1 MSEEPSGGPD
11 RYSACVVQAYS
22 PTTALVVVDLQ
33 NDFALPSGSLYVPGG
48 EEVVDVVNA
57 EVDAAA
63 AAGSRVVY
71 TQDWHPE
78 HTPHFEADGGLWPV
92 HCVAGTLGA
101 DLVDGLRLVPSGA
114 GGDVER
120 IRKGTGAEDGYSGFS
135 EVDLASGEAA
145 STRLGALL
153 DAAGVRSLVVV
164 GLAGDYCVKAT
175 AVDGARLG
183 YDVVVPLA
191 ATRYVAL
198 SSDDDVA
205 AREAMTAAG
214 VRLV

>member
-1 MSEEPSGGPD
+1 MPQD
-11 RYSACVVQAYS
+11 YA

-33 NDFALPSGSLYVPGG
+33 NDFTLPTGSLYVPGG
-48 EEVVDVVNA
+48 EEVVELVNA

-63 AAGSRVVY
+63 AAGARVVY

-78 HTPHFEADGGLWPV
+78 HTPHFERDGGLWPV
-92 HCVAGTLGA
+92 HCVAGTPGA
-101 DLVDGLRLVPSGA
+101 ELVEGLRLVPGPH
-114 GGDVER
+114 GEVER
-120 IRKGTGAEDGYSGFS
+120 IRKGTGTEDGYSAFS
-135 EVDLASGEAA
+135 EVDLASGTTA
-145 STRLGALL
+145 STRLGVLL

-183 YDVVVPLA
+183 LDVVVPLA

-198 SSDDDVA
+198 STDDDVV
-205 AREAMTAAG
+205 ARQEMTAAG

>member
-1 MSEEPSGGPD
+1 VPQD
-11 RYSACVVQAYS
+11 YS

-33 NDFALPSGSLYVPGG
+33 NDFTLPTGSLYVPGG
-48 EEVVDVVNA
+48 EEVVELVNA

-63 AAGSRVVY
+63 AAGARVVY

-78 HTPHFEADGGLWPV
+78 HTPHFERDGGLWPV
-92 HCVAGTLGA
+92 HCVAGTPGA
-101 DLVDGLRLVPSGA
+101 ELVQGLRLVPGPH
-114 GGDVER
+114 GEVER
-120 IRKGTGAEDGYSGFS
+120 IRKGTGTEDGYSAFS
-135 EVDLASGEAA
+135 EVDLASGTTA
-145 STRLGALL
+145 STRLGVLL

-183 YDVVVPLA
+183 LDVVVPLA

-198 SSDDDVA
+198 STDDDVV
-205 AREAMTAAG
+205 ARQEMTAAG

>member
-1 MSEEPSGGPD
+1 MPQD
-11 RYSACVVQAYS
+11 YS

-33 NDFALPSGSLYVPGG
+33 NDFTLPTGSLYVPGG
-48 EEVVDVVNA
+48 EEVVELVNA

-63 AAGSRVVY
+63 AAGARVVY

-78 HTPHFEADGGLWPV
+78 HTPHFERDGGLWPV
-92 HCVAGTLGA
+92 HCVAGTPGA
-101 DLVDGLRLVPSGA
+101 ELVEGLRLVPGPH
-114 GGDVER
+114 GEVER
-120 IRKGTGAEDGYSGFS
+120 IRKGTGTEDGYSAFS
-135 EVDLASGEAA
+135 EVDLASGTTA
-145 STRLGALL
+145 STRLGVLL

-183 YDVVVPLA
+183 LDVVVPLA

-198 SSDDDVA
+198 STDDDVV
-205 AREAMTAAG
+205 ARQEMTAAG

>member
-1 MSEEPSGGPD
+1 MRGVPQE
-11 RYSACVVQAYS
+11 YT

-33 NDFALPSGSLYVPGG
+33 NDFALPTGALYVPGG

-63 AAGSRVVY
+63 AAGALVVY

-78 HTPHFEADGGLWPV
+78 HTPHFEPDGGLWPV
-92 HCVAGTLGA
+92 HCVAGTPGA
-101 DLVDGLRLVPSGA
+101 ELVDGLRLVPGPSGE
-114 GGDVER
+114 VER
-120 IRKGTGAEDGYSGFS
+120 VRKGTGAEDGYSGFS
-135 EVDLASGEAA
+135 EVDLTSGQTGR
-145 STRLGALL
+145 TRLGALL
-153 DAAGVRSLVVV
+153 DAAGARSLVVV

-175 AVDGARLG
+175 AVDGAGLG
-183 YDVVVPLA
+183 HDVTVPLA

-198 SSDDDVA
+198 SSDDDVR
-205 AREAMTAAG
+205 AREEMAAAG

>member
-1 MSEEPSGGPD
+1 MPQD
-11 RYSACVVQAYS
+11 YS

-33 NDFALPSGSLYVPGG
+33 NDFTLPTGSLYVPGG
-48 EEVVDVVNA
+48 EEVVELVNA

-63 AAGSRVVY
+63 AAGARVVY

-78 HTPHFEADGGLWPV
+78 HTPHFERDGGLWPV
-92 HCVAGTLGA
+92 HCVAGTPGA
-101 DLVDGLRLVPSGA
+101 ELVQGLRLVPGPH
-114 GGDVER
+114 GEVER
-120 IRKGTGAEDGYSGFS
+120 IRKGTGTEDGYSAFS
-135 EVDLASGEAA
+135 EVDLASGTTA
-145 STRLGALL
+145 STRLGVLL

-183 YDVVVPLA
+183 LDVVVPLA

-198 SSDDDVA
+198 STDDDVV
-205 AREAMTAAG
+205 ARQEMTAAG

>member
-1 MSEEPSGGPD
+1 VPQD
-11 RYSACVVQAYS
+11 YS

-33 NDFALPSGSLYVPGG
+33 NDFTLPTGSLYVPGG
-48 EEVVDVVNA
+48 EEVVELVNA

-63 AAGSRVVY
+63 AAGARVVY

-78 HTPHFEADGGLWPV
+78 HTPHFERDGGLWPV
-92 HCVAGTLGA
+92 HCVAGTPGA
-101 DLVDGLRLVPSGA
+101 ELVEGLRLVPGPH
-114 GGDVER
+114 GEVER
-120 IRKGTGAEDGYSGFS
+120 IRKGTGTEDGYSAFS
-135 EVDLASGEAA
+135 EVDLASGTTA
-145 STRLGALL
+145 STRLGVLL

-183 YDVVVPLA
+183 LDVVVPLA

-198 SSDDDVA
+198 STDDDVV
-205 AREAMTAAG
+205 ARQEMTAAG

>member
-1 MSEEPSGGPD
+1 MGPD
-11 RYSACVVQAYS
+11 RYSACVPQEYS

-33 NDFALPSGSLYVPGG
+33 NDFTLPTGSLYVPGG
-48 EEVVDVVNA
+48 EEVVDLVNA

-63 AAGSRVVY
+63 AAGARVVY

-92 HCVAGTLGA
+92 HCVAGTPGA
-101 DLVDGLRLVPSGA
+101 ELVEGLHLVPGPQ
-114 GGDVER
+114 GEVER
-120 IRKGTGAEDGYSGFS
+120 IRKGTGTEDGYSAFS
-135 EVDLASGEAA
+135 EVDLASGATA
-145 STRLGALL
+145 STRLGVLL

-198 SSDDDVA
+198 STDDDVA
-205 AREAMTAAG
+205 ARQEMTAAG
-214 VRLV
+214 ARLV

>member
-1 MSEEPSGGPD
+1 MPQE
-11 RYSACVVQAYS
+11 YSA
-22 PTTALVVVDLQ
+22 TTALVVVDLQ
-33 NDFALPSGSLYVPGG
+33 NDFALPTGSLYVPGG
-48 EEVVDVVNA
+48 EEVLDLVGA

-63 AAGSRVVY
+63 AAGARVVY

-78 HTPHFEADGGLWPV
+78 HTPHFERDGGLWPV
-92 HCVAGTLGA
+92 HCVAGTPGA
-101 DLVDGLRLVPSGA
+101 ELVDGLRLVPGP
-114 GGDVER
+114 GGEVER
-120 IRKGTGAEDGYSGFS
+120 IRKGTGTEDGYSAFS
-135 EVDLASGEAA
+135 EVDLASGETA

-153 DAAGVRSLVVV
+153 DAAGVRTLVVV

-183 YDVVVPLA
+183 HHVVVPLA

-198 SSDDDVA
+198 STDDDVV
-205 AREAMTAAG
+205 ARQEMTAAG